1 MIGCVAMMKDIIM
14 ETNNRSFDDIIEDY
28 GATCLRAKI
37 VDTANMY
44 PLFTEWCKGGDSIS
58 ALNSL
63 IDNINRSDTTLCAVL
78 QSMKVHIIKGVEYGI
93 IEDEKD
99 R

>member
-1 MIGCVAMMKDIIM
+1 MGM
-14 ETNNRSFDDIIEDY
+14 NSRSFDDIIEDY
-28 GATCLRAKI
+28 STTWFRAKI
-37 VDTANMY
+37 TDTENMY
-44 PLFTEWCKGGDSIS
+44 PLFTEWCKCGDSIS

-63 IDNINRSDTTLCAVL
+63 IDTINRSNTTLCAVL
-78 QSMKVHIIKGVEYGI
+78 QSMKVHITKGVEYGI

>member
-1 MIGCVAMMKDIIM
+1 MIIDVDTVRGIIM

-28 GATCLRAKI
+28 SATWFRAKI
-37 VDTANMY
+37 VDTENMY
-44 PLFTEWCKGGDSIS
+44 PLFTEWCKGKDSVS

-63 IDNINRSDTTLCAVL
+63 IDNINRFDTTLCAVL
-78 QSMKVHIIKGVEYGI
+78 QSMKVRIIKGVEYGI

-99 R
+99 

>member
-1 MIGCVAMMKDIIM
+1 MGM
-14 ETNNRSFDDIIEDY
+14 NNRSFDDIIEECS
-28 GATCLRAKI
+28 ATWFRARI
-37 VDTANMY
+37 VDTAYMY
-44 PLFTEWCKGGDSIS
+44 PIFTEWCKGGDSVS

-78 QSMKVHIIKGVEYGI
+78 QSMKVHITKGVEYGI